1 MPNKGNFTNLAVAAA
16 KHANDIRQAQSNV
29 NNSMHNPSR
38 MNSVVA
44 FWKAKLSRNS
54 ANLVKRARNLGVHSN
69 KYPVDTPEY
78 YSLLVNLAMNKAR

>member
-1 MPNKGNFTNLAVAAA
+1 MPNKGNYKNLAVAAA
-16 KHANDIRQAQSNV
+16 KHANDIRQAQSDI
-29 NNSMHNPSR
+29 NNSFHNSAR

-54 ANLVKRARNLGVHSN
+54 ENLVKRARNLGVHSN
-69 KYPVDTPEY
+69 KHAVDTPEY

>member
-1 MPNKGNFTNLAVAAA
+1 MNLAMAAA
-16 KHANDIRQAQSNV
+16 KHANDIRQARNDI

-69 KYPVDTPEY
+69 KYQVDTPEY